1 MKAHSSP
8 HLIGKG
14 QWNTA
19 CPEEN
24 KIPPEWL
31 SEIPSNEI
39 LDDDPDITD
48 AFVVEGKTVH
58 GKYSDIQSASRG
70 DPEHA
75 IGQSQYISNNTT
87 SKLHSL
93 PKHYLTNGNQGFK
106 TKYFWVHP
114 LWSQHS
120 LSRYTFTPFVKP
132 PFIRYPVIHNPSFN
146 FG

>member
-31 SEIPSNEI
+31 SEIPADEI

-48 AFVVEGKTVH
+48 AFIVEGKSIH
-58 GKYSDIQSASRG
+58 NKYSDSHLASRR
-70 DPEHA
+70 DSEHV
-75 IGQSQYISNNTT
+75 IEQSQYISNNTA
-87 SKLHSL
+87 SKQPSL
-93 PKHYLTNGNQGFK
+93 SKQYLTNGNQGIK
-106 TKYFWVHP
+106 MKYLWAHP

-120 LSRYTFTPFVKP
+120 LSRYTFTPLVKP
-132 PFIRYPVIHNPSFN
+132 PFITYPVLHNPRFH